1 MIPPAMRARRAPL
14 ILAALLL
21 AATAVFHLTG
31 LSMVAGWFEGE
42 KRTIMML
49 LWITPAASWLLIAAF
64 WLFRAVRGVTLDW
77 SVLMLTAAI
86 PLLVGAP
93 LLALVSAAHPGGYM
107 LVASSVLALFSRKGA
122 R

>member
-1 MIPPAMRARRAPL
+1 MTPPDPRLRRAPL

-31 LSMVAGWFEGE
+31 LAMVAGWFDDE
-42 KRTIMML
+42 KRSVLIL
-49 LWITPAASWLLIAAF
+49 LWIAPAASWLLIAAY
-64 WLFRAVRGVTLDW
+64 WLVQAVKRHPVDW
-77 SVLMLTAAI
+77 PALLLTSAI
-86 PLLVGAP
+86 PLTVGIP

-107 LVASSVLALFSRKGA
+107 LVGSSALALASRKGA